1 MVSIKDSFRLLA
13 LLSFAGT
20 LSAGPVSLRAAN
32 SVGLRP
38 EVQDSKSPPQDGGGS
53 IVIHLEQKK
62 ADKIAAV
69 RPEHVFDPGDVV
81 RFRITSGFDGYL
93 YVVDQGSSGTFTA
106 LFPAAGTTRDNTI
119 RKGADA
125 LVPSVEDGWFQVE
138 GPAGFDVVYFLVSS
152 TPLDLTAGKGTTGN
166 VAPSPTPAAPPSSL
180 KPRCN
185 DAIFQAR
192 GECID
197 DSAGPAP
204 LARDV
209 PLPPQIS
216 MAVPNISRDI
226 VFVADDDDKSVKAT
240 ASSAAPVAYIF
251 RLAHH

>member
-1 MVSIKDSFRLLA
+1 MTSIKDRFRLLA
-13 LLSFAGT
+13 VVSFAGA
-20 LSAGPVSLRAAN
+20 LFGGSISLPAAN
-32 SVGLRP
+32 SLGYGL
-38 EVQDSKSPPQDGGGS
+38 ENQDSKSQPQDGGGS

-62 ADKIAAV
+62 GEKITAV
-69 RPEHVFDPGDVV
+69 HPEHVFDPGDVV

-106 LFPAAGTTRDNTI
+106 LFPAAGTTSDNAI
-119 RKGADA
+119 RKGADV
-125 LVPSVEDGWFQVE
+125 LVPSVEDGWFEIE
-138 GPAGFDVVYFLVSS
+138 GPAGFDVVYFLVSP
-152 TPLDLTAGKGTTGN
+152 TPLDLTTGKGTKGN
-166 VAPSPTPAAPPSSL
+166 ASPSAKSEEPPSSL

-226 VFVADDDDKSVKAT
+226 VFATDEGDNSVKAT
-240 ASSAAPVAYIF
+240 APSAAPVAYIF

>member
-1 MVSIKDSFRLLA
+1 MISIKNGLHLLVA
-13 LLSFAGT
+13 
-20 LSAGPVSLRAAN
+20 VSLVSTVNARYVSSPAAAMTLQAAAAQPSKASPAGN
-32 SVGLRP
+32 SSLTIR
-38 EVQDSKSPPQDGGGS
+38 
-53 IVIHLEQKK
+53 LEQKK
-62 ADKIAAV
+62 GEKTIPM
-69 RPEHVFDPGDVV
+69 RPEHVFEPGDVV
-81 RFRITSGFDGYL
+81 RFRLTSGFDGYL
-93 YVVDQGSSGTFTA
+93 YVVDLGSSGTYTP
-106 LFPAAGTTRDNTI
+106 LFPADGTTNENLI
-119 RKGADA
+119 HKGTDS
-125 LVPSVEDGWFQVE
+125 LVPSIGDGWFEIE

-152 TPLDLTAGKGTTGN
+152 SPLDITAGKGAKGN
-166 VAPSPTPAAPPSSL
+166 AAPSNPAAPPPDYL

-216 MAVPNISRDI
+216 RAAPNISRDI
-226 VFVADDDDKSVKAT
+226 VFESGEDDDEVKAT
-240 ASSAAPVAYIF
+240 APSTTPVVYIF

>member
-1 MVSIKDSFRLLA
+1 MESIKDSLRLLA
-13 LLSFAGT
+13 VVSFASA
-20 LSAGPVSLRAAN
+20 LSAVSFSLPSLHPAVQA
-32 SVGLRP
+32 ST
-38 EVQDSKSPPQDGGGS
+38 VQDSKPQQGGGS
-53 IVIHLEQKK
+53 IVIHLEQKR
-62 ADKIAAV
+62 AEKIQAV
-69 RPEHVFDPGDVV
+69 RADHVFDPGDVV

-106 LFPAAGTTRDNTI
+106 LFPAAGTTRDNVI
-119 RKGADA
+119 RKATNV

-138 GPAGFDVVYFLVSS
+138 GPPGFDVVYFLVSS
-152 TPLDLTAGKGTTGN
+152 TPLDLTAETGSNGKST
-166 VAPSPTPAAPPSSL
+166 PSPAVPPTSL

-226 VFVADDDDKSVKAT
+226 VFATDEDDNSVKAT
-240 ASSAAPVAYIF
+240 AASDAPVAYIF